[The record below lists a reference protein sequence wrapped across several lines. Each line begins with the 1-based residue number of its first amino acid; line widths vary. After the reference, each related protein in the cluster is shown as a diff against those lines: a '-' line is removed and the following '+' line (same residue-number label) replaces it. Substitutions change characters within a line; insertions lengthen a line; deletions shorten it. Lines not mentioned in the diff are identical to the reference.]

1 MDILKKGEL
10 YQNFIKKFSYSEA
23 YINFIKI
30 LNGFNEEE
38 RENFLMFVTGASR
51 LPLGGFG

>member
-1 MDILKKGEL
+1 MI
-10 YQNFIKKFSYSEA
+10 SEA

-30 LNGFNEEE
+30 LNGFSEDE

-51 LPLGGFG
+51 LPLGGYL